1 MDPAKIIEP
10 ISPGTTTLKKAANGI
25 NAKRKKGDNFKKI
38 IAPIHNHHHKTI
50 ILVFLLL
57 YCFFVKPNV
66 QPPAKKITTTQAKV
80 FIVKK
85 LSMSQHNPSH
95 RWTQYRL
102 TQQRNQGLWLY

>member
-1 MDPAKIIEP
+1 MEP
-10 ISPGTTTLKKAANGI
+10 INPGITTLKRAANGI
-25 NAKRKKGDNFKKI
+25 SAKRKKGDNFKKI

-50 ILVFLLL
+50 ILVFLVL

-85 LSMSQHNPSH
+85 LAISQHNSSH
-95 RWTQYRL
+95 RWTQYGIPTKEIR
-102 TQQRNQGLWLY
+102 TSGCIRIVI